1 MTEVS
6 GGFCSTSPTRLSKR
20 QSPWSSGREVTR
32 RAVPKDAAALQVFSE
47 SRQTVVQNRSLQLRF
62 DPQERFP
69 PATRTAYDLGAVMV
83 GTDGN
88 R

>member
-1 MTEVS
+1 M
-6 GGFCSTSPTRLSKR
+6 
-20 QSPWSSGREVTR
+20 TR

-88 R
+88 RYHADGPLDELMVEQAEALRCVV